1 MNQPV
6 LQNHRRRA
14 SFGGLD
20 HSPEMMHEVSLP
32 ARRRFELIRLAQ
44 RQGQLSVADL
54 SSQFGVSSD
63 TIRRDLDLLSLRGF
77 VRRIHGGAVPA
88 DYLGQGDPA
97 AAPWVD
103 SRIAEKTR
111 IAQCASELIQ
121 DGENL
126 ILNGGSTTRL
136 FAFELGGKRNLT
148 VVTNALGIP
157 DAVPRQ
163 AVRDVIVL
171 GGEYRVESHT
181 TVGPVTFSGAISVSA
196 DSAILAVG
204 GLTQDGI
211 FTGLLQD
218 ASMTAS
224 MIAVARR
231 TIVLVD
237 SAQFNHPLLAHIATL
252 DRIDILVTDAEP
264 PRELLGALEELE
276 VQVLVAPPLNSK
288 YRANSK
294 TNSI

>member
-1 MNQPV
+1 
-6 LQNHRRRA
+6 
-14 SFGGLD
+14 
-20 HSPEMMHEVSLP
+20 
-32 ARRRFELIRLAQ
+32 
-44 RQGQLSVADL
+44 
-54 SSQFGVSSD
+54 
-63 TIRRDLDLLSLRGF
+63 
-77 VRRIHGGAVPA
+77 
-88 DYLGQGDPA
+88 
-97 AAPWVD
+97 
-103 SRIAEKTR
+103 
-111 IAQCASELIQ
+111 
-121 DGENL
+121 
-126 ILNGGSTTRL
+126 
-136 FAFELGGKRNLT
+136 
-148 VVTNALGIP
+148 
-157 DAVPRQ
+157 
-163 AVRDVIVL
+163 
-171 GGEYRVESHT
+171 
-181 TVGPVTFSGAISVSA
+181 VGPVTFSGAISVSA

-218 ASMTAS
+218 ASMTAR

-264 PRELLGALEELE
+264 PRELLEALEELE